1 VTVEGSDRV
10 GSVAE
15 EAARLLGVFAAGM
28 PEAHLLAAGSR
39 VAGESPT
46 DHVCPECGHDPHA
59 RSSADSVCRICPICR
74 VLNVVKAISPET
86 LDKIADVVDLV
97 SEGLRG
103 FAANRRAESP
113 APNPASTPPPAPG
126 PTPPPAPAGEQPKDP
141 E

>member
-1 VTVEGSDRV
+1 MSVEGSDRV

-28 PEAHLLAAGSR
+28 PEAHRLAAGSR
-39 VAGESPT
+39 AAGETPT
-46 DHVCPECGHDPHA
+46 AHACPECGHDPHA
-59 RSSADSVCRICPICR
+59 ASPGDSVCRICPICR

-103 FAANRRAESP
+103 FAANRRTE
-113 APNPASTPPPAPG
+113 TPPPAPTG
-126 PTPPPAPAGEQPKDP
+126 GEQPQEP
-141 E
+141 V

>member
-1 VTVEGSDRV
+1 VSVEGSDRV

-39 VAGESPT
+39 AAGETRQPT
-46 DHVCPECGHDPHA
+46 PVPSVGTTRMPRHPGTRYA
-59 RSSADSVCRICPICR
+59 ASAPICR

-103 FAANRRAESP
+103 FAATRRTEA
-113 APNPASTPPPAPG
+113 PPPAPTG
-126 PTPPPAPAGEQPKDP
+126 GEQPQEP
-141 E
+141 V